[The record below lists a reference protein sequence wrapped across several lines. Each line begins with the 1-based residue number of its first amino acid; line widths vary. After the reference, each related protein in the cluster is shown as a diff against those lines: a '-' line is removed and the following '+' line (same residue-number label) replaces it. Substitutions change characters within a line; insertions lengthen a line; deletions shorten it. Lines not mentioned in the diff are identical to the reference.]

1 MHNEGPRYVSR
12 AIGFR
17 EFLVL
22 TAAVMACQAI
32 AVDTMLPALPSI
44 ARDLGVTDAN
54 SAQWVITTYIAGVGF
69 GQLFW
74 GMLSDRF
81 GRRRVLLTGLTLY
94 VIAGA
99 AVGLAGNFETLL
111 AWRFAHGIAAAS
123 MVISRSVIRDLYGG
137 RQMARVMSL
146 TFIVFIM
153 VPIIAPS
160 IGQMVLLVAPWRALF
175 HVFCGFAAAVL
186 LWVYFR
192 LPETLHPEY
201 RMTLTVSH
209 VVSAAGKVG
218 ADRAS
223 LWYTL
228 CVALMFGSIIG
239 YVGMMPQIFAA
250 VFHRPSLMPSAF
262 AMCAATMGVASFLNS
277 RVVVRFGMRMIS
289 QVGLLV
295 FIFVTALHALIA
307 GLRAETLWTFI
318 VLQSATM
325 GCLGLIMANF
335 GAMAMERMGSVAG
348 IAASLQGCVGTF
360 GGAVVAALI
369 GQQFNGSTMPLA
381 LGALLCG
388 LLALGCALL
397 AEGGRL
403 FRPHQLA
410 PGEPNSISQPFR
422 RHDGCSRD
430 PIGSQAQPKEQR
442 HDIESAG

>member
-1 MHNEGPRYVSR
+1 MHTDPSR
-12 AIGFR
+12 LGAHAIGFR

-22 TAAVMACQAI
+22 TAAIMACQAV

-44 ARDLGVTDAN
+44 GHDLGVSDAN
-54 SAQWVITTYIAGVGF
+54 RTQWIITTYIAGVGL

-81 GRRRVLLTGLTLY
+81 GRRRILLTGLTLY
-94 VIAGA
+94 VLAAA
-99 AVGLAGNFETLL
+99 AVGMAGTFEALL

-123 MVISRSVIRDLYGG
+123 MVVSRSIIRDLYGG

-160 IGQMVLLVAPWRALF
+160 IGQLVLLLAPWRALF

-186 LWVYFR
+186 IWVYLR

-201 RMTLTVSH
+201 RMTLTAGH
-209 VVSAAGKVG
+209 VGRAAAQV
-218 ADRAS
+218 ATDRAS

-228 CVALMFGSIIG
+228 SVALMFGSIIG
-239 YVGMMPQIFAA
+239 YVGMMPQIFGA

-262 AMCAATMGVASFLNS
+262 ACCAASMGVASYLNS
-277 RVVVRFGMRMIS
+277 RVVERFGMRIIS
-289 QVGLLV
+289 QAGLLV
-295 FIFVTALHALIA
+295 FIAATGLHVLVAA
-307 GLRAETLWTFI
+307 LRAETLWTFI
-318 VLQSATM
+318 VLQGAAM

-335 GAMAMERMGSVAG
+335 GAMAMESMGPVAG
-348 IAASLQGCVGTF
+348 IAASLQGCVGTG
-360 GGAVVAALI
+360 GGALVAALM
-369 GQQFNGSTMPLA
+369 GEQFNGSTVPLA

-388 LLALGCALL
+388 LISLAFVLL

-410 PGEPNSISQPFR
+410 PGELSPAPSGI
-422 RHDGCSRD
+422 H
-430 PIGSQAQPKEQR
+430 
-442 HDIESAG
+442 

>member
-1 MHNEGPRYVSR
+1 MDTERSPSQSPTI
-12 AIGFR
+12 AFR

-22 TAAVMACQAI
+22 TAAIMACQAI
-32 AVDTMLPALPSI
+32 AVDTMLPALPAI
-44 ARDLGVTDAN
+44 ARDLGVSDAN
-54 SAQWVITTYIAGVGF
+54 RTQWVITTYIAGIGI

-81 GRRRVLLTGLTLY
+81 GRRRVLLIGLTLY
-94 VIAGA
+94 VVAAA
-99 AVGLAGNFETLL
+99 AVGMAGNFEALL
-111 AWRFAHGIAAAS
+111 AWRFAHGVAAAA
-123 MVISRSVIRDLYGG
+123 MVTSRSIIRDLYGG

-160 IGQMVLLVAPWRALF
+160 IGQLVLFVAPWRALF
-175 HVFCGFAAAVL
+175 HVFCAFAVAVL

-209 VVSAAGKVG
+209 VAHAVAKV
-218 ADRAS
+218 AIDRAS

-228 CVALMFGSIIG
+228 CVALLFGSIIG

-250 VFHRPSLMPSAF
+250 VFHRPGLMPSVF
-262 AMCAATMGVASFLNS
+262 ASCAASMGVASFLNS
-277 RVVVRFGMRMIS
+277 TVVERFGMRIIS
-289 QVGLLV
+289 QVGLLI
-295 FIFVTALHALIA
+295 FIVATGLHVLIA
-307 GLRAETLWTFI
+307 ALRVETLWTFI
-318 VLQSATM
+318 VLQGATM

-335 GAMAMERMGSVAG
+335 GAMAMESMGSVAG
-348 IAASLQGCVGTF
+348 IAASLQGCVGTC

-369 GQQFNGSTMPLA
+369 GQQFNGSTLPLA

-388 LLALGCALL
+388 LISLGFVLL

-403 FRPHQLA
+403 FRPHQT
-410 PGEPNSISQPFR
+410 GEPAALASGM
-422 RHDGCSRD
+422 H
-430 PIGSQAQPKEQR
+430 
-442 HDIESAG
+442 

>member
-1 MHNEGPRYVSR
+1 MHSEASQPLAR

-22 TAAVMACQAI
+22 TAAIMACQAI
-32 AVDTMLPALPSI
+32 AVDTMLPALPAI

-54 SAQWVITTYIAGVGF
+54 RVQWVITVYIAGLGI

-81 GRRRVLLTGLTLY
+81 GRRRALLTGLTLY
-94 VIAGA
+94 VMAAA
-99 AVGLAGNFETLL
+99 AVGMAGDFEALL

-123 MVISRSVIRDLYGG
+123 MVISRSIIRDLYGG

-153 VPIIAPS
+153 VPVVAPS
-160 IGQMVLLVAPWRALF
+160 IGQLVLLAAPWRALF
-175 HVFCGFAAAVL
+175 HLFFAFAAAVL
-186 LWVYFR
+186 LWVYLR

-201 RMTLTVSH
+201 RMTLTVGH
-209 VVSAAGKVG
+209 VARAVRKVI

-228 CVALMFGSIIG
+228 SVALMFGSVIG

-250 VFHRPSLMPSAF
+250 VFHRPSLMPAVF
-262 AMCAATMGVASFLNS
+262 AMCAASMGVTSYLNS
-277 RVVVRFGMRMIS
+277 RVVERFGMRIIS
-289 QVGLLV
+289 QTGLLI
-295 FIFVTALHALIA
+295 FIVVA
-307 GLRAETLWTFI
+307 GLHTLVAVFRAETLWTFI

-325 GCLGLIMANF
+325 SCFGLIMANF
-335 GAMAMERMGSVAG
+335 GAMAMESMGPVAG
-348 IAASLQGCVGTF
+348 IAASLQGCTGTA
-360 GGAVVAALI
+360 GGALVAALM
-369 GQQFNGSTMPLA
+369 GLQFNGSTVPLA

-388 LLALGCALL
+388 VAALGFVLA

-403 FRPHQLA
+403 FQAHQPA
-410 PGEPNSISQPFR
+410 PGEAS
-422 RHDGCSRD
+422 
-430 PIGSQAQPKEQR
+430 AA
-442 HDIESAG
+442 SAGAH

>member
-1 MHNEGPRYVSR
+1 MHTERSRFLSR

-22 TAAVMACQAI
+22 TAAIMACQAL

-44 ARDLGVTDAN
+44 GRDLGVTDAN
-54 SAQWVITTYIAGVGF
+54 RTQWVITTYIAGVGV

-81 GRRRVLLTGLTLY
+81 GRRRVLLTGLALY
-94 VIAGA
+94 AIAAA
-99 AVGLAGNFETLL
+99 AVGMAGDFQALL

-123 MVISRSVIRDLYGG
+123 MVIARSVIRDLYGG

-160 IGQMVLLVAPWRALF
+160 IGQLVLLLAPWRALF
-175 HVFCGFAAAVL
+175 HVFCGFGAAVL

-201 RMTLTVSH
+201 RMTLTAGHIVR
-209 VVSAAGKVG
+209 AAAKV
-218 ADRAS
+218 ASDRAS

-228 CVALMFGSIIG
+228 SVALMFGSIIG

-250 VFHRPSLMPSAF
+250 VFHRPSLMPAVF
-262 AMCAATMGVASFLNS
+262 ACCAASMGVASYFNS
-277 RVVVRFGMRMIS
+277 RVVERYGMRIIS
-289 QVGLLV
+289 QAGLLV
-295 FIFVTALHALIA
+295 FIAATGLHVLVA

-318 VLQSATM
+318 VLQGATM

-335 GAMAMERMGSVAG
+335 GAMAMEPMGPVAG
-348 IAASLQGCVGTF
+348 IAASLQGCVGTG
-360 GGAVVAALI
+360 GGALVAALM
-369 GQQFNGSTMPLA
+369 GQEFNGSTLPLA

-388 LLALGCALL
+388 LISLGFVLL

-410 PGEPNSISQPFR
+410 PGKPW
-422 RHDGCSRD
+422 
-430 PIGSQAQPKEQR
+430 A
-442 HDIESAG
+442 A

>member
-1 MHNEGPRYVSR
+1 MHTEGSR
-12 AIGFR
+12 FLSHAIGFR

-22 TAAVMACQAI
+22 TAAIMACQAI

-54 SAQWVITTYIAGVGF
+54 RAQLIITAYIAGLGL

-94 VIAGA
+94 VIAAA
-99 AVGLAGNFETLL
+99 AVGTAGDFEALL

-123 MVISRSVIRDLYGG
+123 MVISRSIIRDLYGG

-160 IGQMVLLVAPWRALF
+160 IGQLVLVLAPWRALF
-175 HVFCGFAAAVL
+175 HVFGAFAAAVL

-192 LPETLHPEY
+192 LPETLHPEF
-201 RMTLTVSH
+201 RMTLTAGH
-209 VVSAAGKVG
+209 IARAAGMVV

-223 LWYTL
+223 RWYSL

-250 VFHRPSLMPSAF
+250 VFRRPSLMPAVF
-262 AMCAATMGVASFLNS
+262 ALCAASMGLASFLNS
-277 RVVVRFGMRMIS
+277 RIVERYGMRAIS
-289 QVGLLV
+289 QAGLLV
-295 FIFVTALHALIA
+295 FIAVTGLHVLVAALRL
-307 GLRAETLWTFI
+307 ETLWTFI
-318 VLQSATM
+318 VLQGATM
-325 GCLGLIMANF
+325 GCFGLIMANF
-335 GAMAMERMGSVAG
+335 GAMAMEQMGPVAG
-348 IAASLQGCVGTF
+348 IAASFQGCTGTF
-360 GGAVVAALI
+360 GGALVAALM
-369 GQQFNGSTMPLA
+369 GQRFNGSTLPLA

-388 LLALGCALL
+388 LVSLGFVLL

-403 FRPHQLA
+403 FQPHHLV
-410 PGEPNSISQPFR
+410 PGEP
-422 RHDGCSRD
+422 
-430 PIGSQAQPKEQR
+430 
-442 HDIESAG
+442 SAATAGIH